1 MSGSPIGMKDHNFN
15 FNGIAAM
22 DPKLGNKVINRIG
35 YGAMRLPGLRG
46 TPEDAALAHDLLHES
61 VSLGANVIDTADIYG
76 AGLANRL
83 IAEVL
88 YPYPEN
94 LIIATKVGVKTGQ
107 DGRLVPAAT
116 PGEIK
121 ATVERDLV
129 NLGVP
134 ALDLVFLRL
143 LGGPLGDSGVPMNTS
158 LTCLAEL
165 QAEGLVRRI
174 GLSSASTT
182 QIEAAKAV
190 VAVDAVQNAHF
201 VGNRDS
207 VTVVQLCHDE
217 GIPFFAYF
225 PLGMGVLIG
234 KKTDLGPMA
243 ASYRA
248 SKSQIALAWLL
259 ALSPM
264 VVPIPGT
271 SSLEHLRE
279 NFAARSLTLSPADV
293 DALSNVDCP

>member
-1 MSGSPIGMKDHNFN
+1 MSGSPIGMKDHKL
-15 FNGIAAM
+15 NGIAGM
-22 DPKLGNKVINRIG
+22 NPRLGNKTVNRIG
-35 YGAMRLPGLRG
+35 YGTMRLPGLRG
-46 TPEDAALAHDLLHES
+46 IPEDAVLAYELLRES
-61 VSLGANVIDTADIYG
+61 VSLGANVIDTADVYG

-83 IAEVL
+83 IAEAL

-94 LIIATKVGVKTGQ
+94 LIIATKVGVKAGQ
-107 DGRLVPAAT
+107 DGHPVPAAT
-116 PGEIK
+116 PDEIK
-121 ATVERDLV
+121 ATVERDLA

-143 LGGPLGDSGVPMNTS
+143 PGGPLPDSGVPMRTS
-158 LTCLAEL
+158 LTCLAGL
-165 QAEGLVRRI
+165 QAEGLVRHI

-182 QIEAAKAV
+182 QIEAAQSV

-201 VGNRDS
+201 IGNQDS

-225 PLGMGVLIG
+225 PLGMGVQI
-234 KKTDLGPMA
+234 KKKADLGPMA
-243 ASYRA
+243 ASYGV

-271 SSLEHLRE
+271 SNLEHLRE
-279 NFAARSLTLSPADV
+279 NCAALDLTLSPADV
-293 DALSNVDCP
+293 DVLSNVA